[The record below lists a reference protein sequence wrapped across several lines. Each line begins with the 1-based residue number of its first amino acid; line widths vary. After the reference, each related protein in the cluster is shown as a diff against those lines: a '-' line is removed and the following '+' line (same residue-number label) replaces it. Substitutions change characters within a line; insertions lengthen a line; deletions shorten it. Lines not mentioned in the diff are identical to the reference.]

1 MATICWLYTDW
12 VEAGG
17 NIMPVITS
25 LTVTTILPTRW
36 PWVCPDFSRNFSLAL
51 RSNELLSTTVE
62 GKQQCQPPVVGR
74 WPFVALKSITTTY
87 CSKPMLPLAPFVWK
101 TQSQHRRGRTTGRHA
116 ARSTPFVTGVGHSG
130 PSRGGFWGIALALLF
145 MALPRPLCMIQRS
158 LGFSLSVEQYFSL
171 STLVN
176 HWLFIRPLLNTE
188 EPSSRNQH
196 NSSSGISSSSH
207 QLFGSKVKNF
217 HVSRSHGVAAT
228 VSHIACIVYC
238 EELFF
243 VKPGNKNFNHIAK
256 VMWRIIL
263 RFCDYWKL
271 QVQSL
276 MPGDSKIPN
285 YYDILWLLSK

>member
-1 MATICWLYTDW
+1 MS
-12 VEAGG
+12 AGWPAAV
-17 NIMPVITS
+17 PVTS
-25 LTVTTILPTRW
+25 LAATAAYDGSSQPTSW

-51 RSNELLSTTVE
+51 RSNEVLSTTVE

-87 CSKPMLPLAPFVWK
+87 CSKPMLPLAPVWK

-145 MALPRPLCMIQRS
+145 MALLRPLCMIQRS

-196 NSSSGISSSSH
+196 ISSSGISSSSH

-217 HVSRSHGVAAT
+217 HVLRSHGVAAST
-228 VSHIACIVYC
+228 VSHIA
-238 EELFF
+238 
-243 VKPGNKNFNHIAK
+243 
-256 VMWRIIL
+256 IL
-263 RFCDYWKL
+263 LVCVRRSCF
-271 QVQSL
+271 S
-276 MPGDSKIPN
+276 S
-285 YYDILWLLSK
+285 